1 MATPIELTPTLTGKD
16 AETLLSIMED
26 VKPISKEERERMKCN
41 YEFFRSI
48 ASFEMPECKL

>member
-26 VKPISKEERERMKCN
+26 VKPISKEERERMRCN
-41 YEFFRSI
+41 YDFFRSI